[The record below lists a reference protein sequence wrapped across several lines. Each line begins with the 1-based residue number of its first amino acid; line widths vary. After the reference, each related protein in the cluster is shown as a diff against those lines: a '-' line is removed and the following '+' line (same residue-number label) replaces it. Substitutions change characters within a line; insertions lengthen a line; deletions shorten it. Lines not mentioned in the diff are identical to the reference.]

1 MNFCAVSPCKRAIAL
16 KALRL
21 NKPAGSSDDFAATQ
35 LLRFWRYPEFGE
47 GARAMLPVAPGIA
60 AWALMTG
67 VAMMKSGLSLVESL
81 AMALLVFAG
90 SSQLAAMPLLI
101 AGAPAWVILATGF
114 CVNLRFVVFSL
125 HLRPYMMHLPLWRRM
140 LGGYLTADLTYVLF
154 TRRFPHPAGHDTP
167 SNGMPLNAINSVANS
182 AQNATGNGCNGSKIS
197 DSSASQERA
206 RQQAYLLGNSLV
218 NWASWMFPCVA
229 GVLLANL
236 IPQRWGLG
244 FAGVL
249 ALLGIACSLASSQL
263 RIVSALI
270 AGAAGVVAFALPL
283 RLNILVAIAV
293 AVVICV
299 GLERFRPH
307 DSAQSGKA

>member
-1 MNFCAVSPCKRAIAL
+1 
-16 KALRL
+16 
-21 NKPAGSSDDFAATQ
+21 
-35 LLRFWRYPEFGE
+35 
-47 GARAMLPVAPGIA
+47 MLPVAPGIA
-60 AWALMTG
+60 AWGLMTG

-81 AMALLVFAG
+81 AMALFVFAG
-90 SSQLAAMPLLI
+90 SSQLAAMPLLL
-101 AGAPAWVILATGF
+101 AGAPMWVILATGF

-154 TRRFPHPAGHDTP
+154 TRRFPHPAGHVAAAKLD
-167 SNGMPLNAINSVANS
+167 SQVAINSIAIRAHS
-182 AQNATGNGCNGSKIS
+182 ISGSGLNESKNTDHSII
-197 DSSASQERA
+197 DERS
-206 RQQAYLLGNSLV
+206 RQQAYLMGNSLV
-218 NWASWMFPCVA
+218 NWASWVFPCVA
-229 GVLLANL
+229 GVLLANF

-244 FAGVL
+244 FAGIL
-249 ALLGIACSLASSQL
+249 ALVGIACSLASSQL

-299 GLERFRPH
+299 SLERFRPALE
-307 DSAQSGKA
+307 SKA